1 MKKINFENLPSTK
14 TPINATNLNLLQS
27 NIEEVF
33 DGKSSMGTI
42 SVDDI
47 ECKNL
52 FTGWI
57 IGKGIDNTTGAI
69 TTNANAGSTDY
80 IPVDFN
86 KNNDYILSRL
96 STNFRTFV
104 AAYNLNKEFL
114 GRTGA
119 NFVDSISLKSTSFP
133 NGTPQGTGDITY
145 IKIVTYNPIEGDI
158 KQVKDVKPQL
168 EKGSVATEYTPC
180 KYFGYESGF
189 NENGSWIKY
198 DDGRLECYG
207 VLDKTSFL
215 STQEF
220 SQTVQN
226 IVIYRS
232 GAPEIIFP
240 HKFIDTNITINI
252 TPQTATGTNYTRFVV
267 PRISN
272 IEKQQVEIQLLGLES
287 WLENGIGYQY
297 LNSVHYVAYGRWK

>member
-133 NGTPQGTGDITY
+133 NGTPQGTGDIAY
-145 IKIVTYNPIEGDI
+145 IKIVAYNPTEGDI

-168 EKGSVATEYTPC
+168 EKGSVATKYTPYKCFETSTILFESTSGIGTSGTYDLIDDVSEYKYLEVYVGRGSDYGGNSVKFMRNRNAC
-180 KYFGYESGF
+180 KVPLYYVTS
-189 NENGSWIKY
+189 S
-198 DDGRLECYG
+198 GRLYLKLFHITFSG
-207 VLDKTSFL
+207 
-215 STQEF
+215 STFTLNKINHFEF
-220 SQTVQN
+220 DVT
-226 IVIYRS
+226 
-232 GAPEIIFP
+232 
-240 HKFIDTNITINI
+240 
-252 TPQTATGTNYTRFVV
+252 
-267 PRISN
+267 
-272 IEKQQVEIQLLGLES
+272 
-287 WLENGIGYQY
+287 NGITSSEETDGKSCVYLILGY
-297 LNSVHYVAYGRWK
+297 K